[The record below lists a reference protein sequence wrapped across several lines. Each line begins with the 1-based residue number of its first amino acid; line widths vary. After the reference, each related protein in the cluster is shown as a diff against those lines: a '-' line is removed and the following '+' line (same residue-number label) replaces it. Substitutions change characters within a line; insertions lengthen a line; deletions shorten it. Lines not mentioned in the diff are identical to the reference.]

1 MPDLVKDEDLDFI
14 KLEVLQR
21 VTEPLPRFTEAT
33 LIKELEKYDIGR
45 PSTYAPTISTLYER
59 IYIERVDGRKIAPTP
74 IGKATVD
81 FLVSNF
87 PEIVDFS
94 FTAEMEDDLDKIAQG
109 NQDFAAMMS
118 DFWGPF
124 EKQVVKVGEEAQKVK
139 VEVEETDEKCEK
151 CGKAMVA
158 RYGKFGKFLACSGFP
173 ECKNTKTLAEPT
185 GLTCPEDGG
194 KIVVKRTKRGKSFW
208 GCENYPKCKY
218 ASWTKP
224 SFAKASA
231 DAKSMDVKKASEV
244 EPASSSKEQ

>member
-1 MPDLVKDEDLDFI
+1 MRAVGNSSTTATPRAYLLRASGQRIKFDGWYKVYEKPPIKEQTLPDLIEDEDLDFI
-14 KLEVLQR
+14 KVESLQKF
-21 VTEPLPRFTEAT
+21 TEPLPRFTEAT

-151 CGKAMVA
+151 CGKAMVV
-158 RYGKFGKFLACSGFP
+158 R
-173 ECKNTKTLAEPT
+173 
-185 GLTCPEDGG
+185 
-194 KIVVKRTKRGKSFW
+194 
-208 GCENYPKCKY
+208 
-218 ASWTKP
+218 
-224 SFAKASA
+224 
-231 DAKSMDVKKASEV
+231 
-244 EPASSSKEQ
+244 